1 MGSGG
6 GGVITTRNIR
16 KAVRKFGW
24 QLQEFNEGR
33 QIRINGVIDFWPSTQ
48 KCIVVK
54 TREVRHFDS
63 VEHLN
68 SLLPPSKVEAK
79 PVVMRRTMEELTV
92 ASKAFWNAAVPR

>member
-1 MGSGG
+1 M
-6 GGVITTRNIR
+6 ITTRNIR

-33 QIRINGVIDFWPSTQ
+33 QIRINGVMDFWPSTQ
-48 KCIVVK
+48 KCMIVK

-68 SLLPPSKVEAK
+68 SMMPPPKEVKIAAR
-79 PVVMRRTMEELTV
+79 RRTMDELI
-92 ASKAFWNAAVPR
+92 ASAKVFWNTAVSQ

>member
-1 MGSGG
+1 M
-6 GGVITTRNIR
+6 ITTRNIR

-33 QIRINGVIDFWPSTQ
+33 QIRINGVMDFWPSTQ
-48 KCIVVK
+48 KCMVVK

-68 SLLPPSKVEAK
+68 SLMPLPKEAK
-79 PVVMRRTMEELTV
+79 AAARRRPLDELL
-92 ASKAFWNAAVPR
+92 AAAKEFWSVRVTL